1 MEQTLLNVLLVISGG
16 CLVLDTKQLSK
27 AIGMNYTTISE
38 MRSLGEFPIQHILR
52 GKRPVYPIQNV
63 LSYLMGETQKTGVPA
78 VRKASTRKQGQGY
91 KVGSSGLPDMSRL
104 AFMNGLIRCA
114 EEIEQSVVQAR
125 KALLAQIRMDDL
137 QSSLPKK
144 VGDPRDGS
152 RKV

>member
-52 GKRPVYPIQNV
+52 GKRPVYPVQNV
-63 LSYLMGETQKTGVPA
+63 LSYLMGETQKTLMPA
-78 VRKASTRKQGQGY
+78 VRKSSRRKQGY
-91 KVGSSGLPDMSRL
+91 KVGCSGLPDMSRL
-104 AFMNGLIRCA
+104 AFMNGLIKCA
-114 EEIEQSVVQAR
+114 EEIEQLAVQTR
-125 KALLAQIRMDDL
+125 KSLLAQIRLDDL
-137 QSSLPKK
+137 QSSLPNR
-144 VGDPRDGS
+144 VGDLRERS

>member
-52 GKRPVYPIQNV
+52 GKRPVYPVQNV

-78 VRKASTRKQGQGY
+78 VRKASTRKSTLTEFHY
-91 KVGSSGLPDMSRL
+91 CSFAPTYATRW
-104 AFMNGLIRCA
+104 
-114 EEIEQSVVQAR
+114 
-125 KALLAQIRMDDL
+125 LLR
-137 QSSLPKK
+137 
-144 VGDPRDGS
+144 
-152 RKV
+152 

>member
-1 MEQTLLNVLLVISGG
+1 M
-16 CLVLDTKQLSK
+16 DTKQLSK

-63 LSYLMGETQKTGVPA
+63 LAYLMGETQKTGVPA
-78 VRKASTRKQGQGY
+78 LRKSSTRKQGY

-104 AFMNGLIRCA
+104 AFMNGLINCA
-114 EEIEQSVVQAR
+114 QEIEQSVVQAQ
-125 KALLAQIRMDDL
+125 KKLLAQIRLDDL
-137 QSSLPKK
+137 HSSLPKK
-144 VGDPRDGS
+144 VSDQTEVT